1 MFNLAIASW
10 RCVKGRLRKRGEA
23 WQLFSSPPRETPPH
37 LPCTSTQSLNT
48 LLHCSQRSSL
58 LNYQPASSYLR
69 DPSLSSS
76 PQPAIIT
83 SILTL
88 SALQADFAPDTLQR
102 FRRLVKRVSNKI
114 MMEAWSRMLQC
125 SNHGKASVG
134 RLWISIGPQ
143 VNSSWDIACFLNAH
157 TTNILGHFKMKNVVN
172 HLRWVEVFVL

>member
-1 MFNLAIASW
+1 MFILAIASW

-23 WQLFSSPPRETPPH
+23 WQLFNSPPRETPPH
-37 LPCTSTQSLNT
+37 LPCTSTQSWNYCTVEHFCT

-58 LNYQPASSYLR
+58 LNYQPASSCLR

-88 SALQADFAPDTLQR
+88 SALQVDFASDTLQR
-102 FRRLVKRVSNKI
+102 FHCLRKRVSSKT
-114 MMEAWSRMLQC
+114 MMEAWSRVLQC
-125 SNHGKASVG
+125 SNHGKVSVG

-143 VNSSWDIACFLNAH
+143 VNSSWDIAC
-157 TTNILGHFKMKNVVN
+157 
-172 HLRWVEVFVL
+172 